1 MEDESGCML
10 TTEESEEDFK
20 EVELGRGEAVEGKEK
35 EKRSRKEKK
44 EEKSSLKE
52 G

>member
-1 MEDESGCML
+1 MI
-10 TTEESEEDFK
+10 EELEEEFK
-20 EVELGRGEAVEGKEK
+20 EEELGRGEVVEGKEK

-52 G
+52 GKKGK